1 MKEQQLP
8 LTIENYMK
16 ENGVSF
22 DEIARVITVHKERY
36 IIQSGSSVF
45 KAEIT
50 GNIRFTAQ
58 SGTDFPTVGDW
69 IRFTP
74 MDDENAII
82 LEILPRFSK
91 LERQAVGK
99 HGDVQLIAAN
109 VDVAFIVQAV
119 GHDYNPNRLERYLAV
134 CYAGNI
140 QPILVLSKT
149 DLIAE
154 SECKQLVDDV
164 KQRISNIKTIAL
176 SNETKQGLDFLKNE
190 LEAYKTYC
198 FLGSSGVGKS
208 TIINHLLDKEVLE
221 TRSISESTSKG
232 RHTTSHRE
240 LFVLEN
246 DSIVID
252 TPGMRELGVTDS
264 SEALEM
270 TFDAISELTSRC
282 KFSDCSHSNE
292 TGCAVLAAVESGEL
306 SEEAYENYLKLKREQ
321 EHFSS
326 TLYEKRQRDK
336 EFGKMIKSVLKEK
349 KRSKPR

>member
-1 MKEQQLP
+1 MKQQLP
-8 LTIENYMK
+8 VSIENFIK
-16 ENGVSF
+16 ENGLPIT
-22 DEIARVITVHKERY
+22 ELARVITVHKERY
-36 IIQSGSSVF
+36 IIQSGNSVL

-58 SGTDFPTVGDW
+58 SAADFPTVGDW
-69 IRFTP
+69 VRIMS

-82 LEILPRFSK
+82 LEVLPRFSK
-91 LERQAVGK
+91 LERQAIGK

-119 GHDYNPNRLERYLAV
+119 GHDFNPNRLERYLAV

-140 QPILVLSKT
+140 QPVLVLSKT
-149 DLIAE
+149 DLVTE
-154 SECKQLVDDV
+154 SECKQLVEEV
-164 KQRISNIKTIAL
+164 KKRIKNIKTIAL
-176 SNETKQGLDFLKNE
+176 SNETKQGLDLLKNE
-190 LEAYKTYC
+190 LEAGKTYC

-208 TIINHLLDKEVLE
+208 TIINHLLNRKVLE
-221 TRSISESTSKG
+221 TQSISESTSKG

-240 LFVLEN
+240 LFLLEN
-246 DSIVID
+246 ESIVID

-264 SEALEM
+264 ADALEK
-270 TFDAISELTSRC
+270 TFDAISDLTSDC
-282 KFSDCSHSNE
+282 KFSDCSHTNE

-306 SEEAYENYLKLKREQ
+306 SEDAYENYLKLKREQ

-326 TLYEKRQRDK
+326 TVYEKRQRDK

-349 KRSKPR
+349 KSSKPK

>member
-1 MKEQQLP
+1 MKQQLP
-8 LTIENYMK
+8 VSIENYSK
-16 ENGVSF
+16 ENNISTA
-22 DEIARVITVHKERY
+22 ELARVITVHKERY
-36 IIQSGSSVF
+36 IIQSSTSVL

-50 GNIRFTAQ
+50 GDIRFGAQ
-58 SGTDFPTVGDW
+58 SAADFPTVGDW
-69 IRFTP
+69 VHFVP
-74 MDDENAII
+74 MDDDNAII
-82 LEILPRFSK
+82 NEVLPRFSK

-99 HGDVQLIAAN
+99 HGNVQLIAAN

-119 GHDYNPNRLERYLAV
+119 GHDFNPNRLERYFAV

-140 QPILVLSKT
+140 QPFLVLSKT
-149 DLIAE
+149 DLVSE
-154 SECKQLVDDV
+154 TECKTLMDEV
-164 KQRISNIKTIAL
+164 KNRIRNIKIIAI
-176 SNETKQGLDFLKNE
+176 SNETKQGFNLLRNE
-190 LEAYKTYC
+190 LEARKTYC

-208 TIINHLLDKEVLE
+208 TIINHLLNREALE

-264 SEALEM
+264 ADALEM
-270 TFDAISELTSRC
+270 TFDAISDLTSDCR
-282 KFSDCSHSNE
+282 FSDCSHTNE
-292 TGCAVLAAVESGEL
+292 TGCAVLAALERGEL
-306 SEEAYENYLKLKREQ
+306 SEDAYENYLKLKREQ

-349 KRSKPR
+349 KRSKPK

>member
-1 MKEQQLP
+1 MKKQLLP
-8 LTIENYMK
+8 VSIENYIK
-16 ENGVSF
+16 ENGISLN
-22 DEIARVITVHKERY
+22 ELARVITVHKERY
-36 IIQSGSSVF
+36 IIQGGTSVF

-50 GNIRFTAQ
+50 GNIRFAAQ
-58 SGTDFPTVGDW
+58 SGADFPTVGDW
-69 IRFTP
+69 VRFTP

-82 LEILPRFSK
+82 LEIFPRFSK

-99 HGDVQLIAAN
+99 HGDIQLIAAN

-140 QPILVLSKT
+140 QPVLVLSKT
-149 DLIAE
+149 DLIEE
-154 SECKQLVDDV
+154 SECKELLDDV
-164 KQRISNIKTIAL
+164 KKRIKNIKTIAL
-176 SNETKQGLDFLKNE
+176 SNETKQGFDLLKKE
-190 LEAYKTYC
+190 LEAFKTYC

-264 SEALEM
+264 SDALEM
-270 TFDAISELTSRC
+270 TFDAISELTSEC
-282 KFSDCSHSNE
+282 KFSDCNHSNK
-292 TGCAVLAAVESGEL
+292 TGCAVLAAIESGEL
-306 SEEAYENYLKLKREQ
+306 SEEVYQNYMKLKREQ
-321 EHFSS
+321 EYFSS
-326 TLYEKRQRDK
+326 TVYEKRQRDK
-336 EFGKMIKSVLKEK
+336 EFGKMIKLVLSEK